1 MNKRDTT
8 GPIDQDV
15 EGHRSYSSSDR
26 TIKDQV
32 EPVAWESDEDT
43 KGHGFR
49 GNVSAEGDEDVEGHR
64 SYSSSDRTI
73 KDHVEPVSWESE
85 QDTEGHGV
93 RVRFGDADTAEGDDV
108 EGHRFSSSDRTIKD
122 HVEPVSWESAEGED
136 DTDGHMTRGRG

>member
-26 TIKDQV
+26 TIKDDV
-32 EPVAWESDEDT
+32 EPVA
-43 KGHGFR
+43 
-49 GNVSAEGDEDVEGHR
+49 
-64 SYSSSDRTI
+64 
-73 KDHVEPVSWESE
+73 WESE

-93 RVRFGDADTAEGDDV
+93 RVRFMDADTAEGDDV